1 MPKIPTYSQLGQRVK
16 DVSPQIGL
24 RADPGIVNSQ
34 LAAADF
40 YAKAQDVAYNF
51 SMAEQ
56 AENTK
61 AAKSEI
67 KALYNDQSNEVIRNS
82 KKRDTVGAQLE
93 LEDFNKKF
101 EKEYFNKGLNKRQV
115 KEIKAEMI
123 LYQSSKMQNHKT
135 LSFDRGRDYNSNLH
149 NNAATALI
157 SEITKLP
164 VGNQLRG
171 SMEDELR
178 DIYSTAI
185 ANGETAN
192 FEYSTHED
200 ALLTIE
206 VNDFTVSSGNAD
218 TLEKIDI
225 LKSELKNKSFLPETK
240 LKLEALIDQDKTRV
254 ENEYVDA
261 MQRYVF
267 LNPEFMLEEKTYEK
281 LLKRLKSSTS
291 EIETKNIDGKVL
303 KINPSKLPV
312 ALLER
317 VASKVESV
325 RSNQLSKQL
334 DETSKSLSILM
345 KDKSLSYL
353 KNMQKE
359 VDEKYKDYPFSH
371 QTQIKSLIKNEIKTK
386 AKQAID
392 NAQSIVESMVSDIKA
407 DGLLSQENE
416 NKLDGVVTTLNLAEE
431 YKLARTVSEQIKAEI
446 KASSAFKIVQFQD
459 AESVTKKT
467 EELHLAWVK
476 SNGNK
481 KDELAYNS
489 FKQQITNR
497 NALQKND
504 FIGYYA
510 SQNKGK
516 EITIENMI
524 SLQKSMNINELD
536 IRVTTNDQLNKFEAE
551 FNSGENTY
559 SERAAIGNNF
569 ITSFGVNQNR
579 VLRHLIR
586 TKTITPIDNLLMAY
600 PEDARIKGVIFAN
613 NAETIKSVSASVTSA
628 DKTTIREAVVL
639 EMGGY
644 TETVL
649 GGGYDKV
656 LGGGYTQGRADHV
669 TAMRDM
675 VVNTAQYYKS
685 IGLDSTA
692 SAKRAYSEV
701 IGNHYNL
708 DNKVNDV
715 TVRFSSEYNEIAQPI
730 TTILQTVLRENTD
743 YLKTIIEAPPPPP
756 NLSEE
761 AKIAWSNEYFSDL
774 SKKGT
779 WRTTTDNEGVYL
791 VDALG
796 NIAKRISPTMFPDEF
811 SSNDNMNPF
820 VTIKLTNLFTS
831 IDKLAEIQSKD
842 VYEKVN
848 IAGRRSQ
855 MVIPKE
861 TRLMNFLKTRQL
873 F

>member
-371 QTQIKSLIKNEIKTK
+371 QTQIKSLIENEIKTK

>member
-1 MPKIPTYSQLGQRVK
+1 MPRIPTYDQLGQRVK
-16 DVSPQIGL
+16 APTTQLGL
-24 RADPGIVNSQ
+24 KS
-34 LAAADF
+34 ADF
-40 YAKAQDVAYNF
+40 ASANLAVAGSFNRLSNVAYEF
-51 SMAEQ
+51 GMKEK

-61 AAKSEI
+61 AATSEI
-67 KALYNDQSNEVIRNS
+67 KALYNDQSNDFIRNS
-82 KKRDTVGAQLE
+82 KSLDTASAQAE
-93 LEDFNKKF
+93 LIDFDKKF
-101 EKEYFNKGLNKRQV
+101 EKNYLNRGLSPNQ
-115 KEIKAEMI
+115 IKDIKTNMT
-123 LYQSSKMQNHKT
+123 LYQSSKMQVHKN
-135 LSFDRGRDYNSNLH
+135 LAFDKGRDHNSKLH

-171 SMEDELR
+171 YMEDELR
-178 DIYSTAI
+178 EIYSTAI
-185 ANGETAN
+185 TNGETAN

-206 VNDFTVSSGNAD
+206 VNDFSLSSSNAD

-261 MQRYVF
+261 MQRHVF
-267 LNPEFMLEEKTYEK
+267 LNPEFMLGEKTYEK
-281 LLKRLKSSTS
+281 LLKRLKSSTN

-325 RSNQLSKQL
+325 RSNQLSKRL
-334 DETSKSLSILM
+334 DETSKTLSILM

-353 KNMQKE
+353 KNMHKE
-359 VDEKYKDYPFSH
+359 VNEKYKDYPFSH
-371 QTQIKSLIKNEIKTK
+371 QTQIKSLIENEIKTT
-386 AKQAID
+386 AKKAID
-392 NAQSIVESMVSDIKA
+392 NAQSIVESMVSDITA
-407 DGLLSQENE
+407 DGVLSQENA
-416 NKLDGVVTTLNLAEE
+416 NKLDGVVATLNLAEE
-431 YKLARTVSEQIKAEI
+431 YQLARNVSKQIKAEI

-481 KDELAYNS
+481 EDELAYNS
-489 FKQQITNR
+489 FKKQITNR

-644 TETVL
+644 AETVL